1 MFKALLEA
9 KKKGVKLRFITEITR
24 NNLVHCKELMKIVE
38 LRHLDKIKG
47 NFGIIDGKDYRASAS
62 IIEGSP
68 PSELI
73 VSTVKT
79 FVEQQQ
85 FFFDML
91 WDKAIPAEQRIL
103 EIKEGLIPDILEIL
117 KDLLK

>member
-1 MFKALLEA
+1 
-9 KKKGVKLRFITEITR
+9 
-24 NNLVHCKELMKIVE
+24 MKIVE

-62 IIEGSP
+62 MIEGHP
-68 PSELI
+68 PNELI

-91 WDKAIPAEQRIL
+91 WDKAVPAEQRIS
-103 EIKEGLIPDILEIL
+103 EIEEGLIPDVLEIL
-117 KDLLK
+117 QGPF